1 MQMFVLVAVGLT
13 AALAIIYFLFEVSM
27 FRFSCRVA
35 KVRLPAPLRVLSV
48 VFVSIVIGL
57 VTASVLAGLI
67 ERVYTLGGFP
77 IWEASLVGVFVELPV
92 HMVLVSAM
100 HARMTGIGFRDALS
114 VWFVEKLIKLVMLT
128 AFGGVLVLAALAWKM
143 FVG

>member
-1 MQMFVLVAVGLT
+1 MPMFVLIAVGLT
-13 AALAIIYFLFEVSM
+13 AALAIVYFFFEVSM

-35 KVRLPAPLRVLSV
+35 KVTLPAPLRVLSV
-48 VFVSIVIGL
+48 VFTSIVIGL

-92 HMVLVSAM
+92 HMLLVSAM
-100 HARMTGIGFRDALS
+100 HSRMTGIAYRDALA
-114 VWFVEKLIKLVMLT
+114 VWYVEKLIKLVML
-128 AFGGVLVLAALAWKM
+128 AVFGGVLLLGALAWKL